1 MYPSRLFTLKEHRAN
16 FESTVYMRN
25 YSIPSLILIF
35 FVMSFIGWFWEVSS
49 HLMLY
54 HSFANRGVL
63 HGPWLPIYGVGGLL
77 ILLLLKKFR
86 EKPALEFVLAII
98 LCGVV
103 EYFTG
108 LVLELTHNGQSGGIT
123 QDFSLIFTGVYVRK
137 AC

>member
-54 HSFANRGVL
+54 HSFANSRLFPELFKKQKYQKTANSVYWK
-63 HGPWLPIYGVGGLL
+63 HPNVG
-77 ILLLLKKFR
+77 
-86 EKPALEFVLAII
+86 E
-98 LCGVV
+98 
-103 EYFTG
+103 
-108 LVLELTHNGQSGGIT
+108 GIT
-123 QDFSLIFTGVYVRK
+123 CLNIYDMYYYL
-137 AC
+137 